1 MTDSEDMKNPVFPV
15 IIAVLLFL
23 ALLSGCSAPLP
34 TGGSRPAGG
43 TTGPAGSDSVYL
55 TMHDQSAKELLGMM
69 RVVNS
74 RFPTAAV
81 NSGQV
86 YSPATLRQA
95 ALDMKNAADKYQSS
109 LLALKDFQNTETE
122 IKRNE
127 YLGYITGLS
136 AAGSSIAEAAAAES
150 TGQYALAMNYAERA
164 ETRLERI
171 DAIPDPASAHE
182 IQVMRVQLD
191 DYARIMREKLTE

>member
-1 MTDSEDMKNPVFPV
+1 MKNPVFPV
-15 IIAVLLFL
+15 TIAALLFL

-34 TGGSRPAGG
+34 TGGSGPAASP
-43 TTGPAGSDSVYL
+43 TRPAGSDSVYL
-55 TMHDQSAKELLGMM
+55 TVHDQSANELSGLM

-95 ALDMKNAADKYQSS
+95 ALEMKDTADKYQSS
-109 LLALKDFQNTETE
+109 LLALNDFRNTETE

-127 YLGYITGLS
+127 YLGYLTGLS
-136 AAGSSIAEAAAAES
+136 SAGSSIAEAAAAES

-164 ETRLERI
+164 ETSLERI
-171 DAIPDPASAHE
+171 DSIPDPASAHE

>member
-1 MTDSEDMKNPVFPV
+1 MKNPVFPV
-15 IIAVLLFL
+15 TIAALLFL
-23 ALLSGCSAPLP
+23 ALLSGCSTPLS
-34 TGGSRPAGG
+34 TGGSRPAAG

-55 TMHDQSAKELLGMM
+55 TVHDQSAKELSGLMQ
-69 RVVNS
+69 VVNS

-95 ALDMKNAADKYQSS
+95 ALEMKNTADKYQSS
-109 LLALKDFQNTETE
+109 LLTLKDFQNTETE
-122 IKRNE
+122 IQRNN
-127 YLGYITGLS
+127 YLGYLSGLS
-136 AAGSSIAEAAAAES
+136 SAGSSIAEAAAAES
-150 TGQYALAMNYAERA
+150 TGQYALAKNYAERA
-164 ETRLERI
+164 ETSLERI
-171 DAIPDPASAHE
+171 DAIPDTASAHE